1 VGLDIEE
8 KAAFTE
14 AQIREVMGEEIISKF
29 SMLKFHVNG
38 SSPINAKNQDVATVD
53 FRIFAQTT
61 DRDLLR
67 MDNPYGLLRLCM
79 TTFLEGVPVSLM
91 LALILHVHLLI
102 DSRAPL

>member
-14 AQIREVMGEEIISKF
+14 AQIREVMGPEIISKF

-38 SSPINAKNQDVATVD
+38 SSPINSRNQDLATVD

-79 TTFLEGVPVSLM
+79 TTFLEGVPVSFRFLKRF
-91 LALILHVHLLI
+91 LLI
-102 DSRAPL
+102 Y